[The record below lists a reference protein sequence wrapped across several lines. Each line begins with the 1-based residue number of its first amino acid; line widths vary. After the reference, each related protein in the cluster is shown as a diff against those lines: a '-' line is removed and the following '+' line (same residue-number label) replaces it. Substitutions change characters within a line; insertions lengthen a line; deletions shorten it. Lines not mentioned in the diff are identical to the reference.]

1 MAQNSE
7 RHKFWEQSL
16 QVAKQDISE
25 LDRQIEDELSKV
37 RDRLIELQKARQATL
52 QIYDAA
58 CARLGL
64 VNDLANDLA
73 EAASSAPAVK

>member
-7 RHKFWEQSL
+7 RRKFWEQSL
-16 QVAKQDISE
+16 QVAREDITE

-37 RDRLIELQKARQATL
+37 RNRLIELQKARQATL

-64 VNDLANDLA
+64 PNDLV
-73 EAASSAPAVK
+73 EAAPATHSVE